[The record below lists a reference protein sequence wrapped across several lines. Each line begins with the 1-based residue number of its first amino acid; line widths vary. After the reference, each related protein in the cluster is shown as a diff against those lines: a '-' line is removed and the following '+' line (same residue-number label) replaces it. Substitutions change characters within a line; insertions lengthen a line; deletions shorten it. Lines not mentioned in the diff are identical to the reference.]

1 MKRNKF
7 ATDSGF
13 RLIRA
18 FSIEHNAMRFRK
30 HVERLGRAPTARR
43 RNARVR
49 MKARRARRAAA

>member
-7 ATDSGF
+7 TTGSGF

-30 HVERLGRAPTARR
+30 YVERLGRAPAARR
-43 RNARVR
+43 GNARVR